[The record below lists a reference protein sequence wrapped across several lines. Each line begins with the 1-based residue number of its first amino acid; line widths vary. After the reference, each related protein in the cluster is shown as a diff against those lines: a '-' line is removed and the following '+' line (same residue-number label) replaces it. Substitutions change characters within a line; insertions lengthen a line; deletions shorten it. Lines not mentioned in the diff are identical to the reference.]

1 MGWVEVYEYDLRFYI
16 IHTFMQT
23 NPKEND
29 YDSKYIMGAYK
40 IERDNPLLEA
50 LTIEGVKKVIE

>member
-1 MGWVEVYEYDLRFYI
+1 MGWVEVYIYHLRFYI
-16 IHTFMQT
+16 IHTLMQT

-40 IERDNPLLEA
+40 IERENPSLEA
-50 LTIEGVKKVIE
+50 PTIEGVKVIE